1 MCERLALSCD
11 ADELRRVFRLQETLE
26 HTSRHNIAAGR
37 SVPVFVSRGEGLVP
51 RTASWGL
58 VFSWVD
64 APTVFKNKA
73 LRLPYPTALHSPYY
87 RRLTQSRRCA
97 VPVTGFYLWHER
109 QEGVQPIFIKREDGA
124 PFGVAGIYD
133 IWRRS
138 GQESLSFSLVT
149 HDARPPCDTY
159 ADAQPA
165 LLEPDDVAA
174 WLCNEPKETEAF
186 SFEPKLRAYPISDKI
201 FDERRDGPEL
211 TEPL

>member
-1 MCERLALSCD
+1 MVCERLALGCD
-11 ADELRRVFRLQETLE
+11 ADVLRRVFGLQETPE
-26 HTSRHNIAAGR
+26 HTPRYNIAAGR
-37 SVPVFVSRGEGLVP
+37 SVPVFVSRREGLVQ

-73 LRLPYPTALHSPYY
+73 LCLPYLTALHSPYY
-87 RRLTQSRRCA
+87 RRLTLSRRCA

-109 QEGVQPIFIKREDGA
+109 QEGVQPIFVKREDGA

-149 HDARPPCDTY
+149 HDARPPYDTY

-186 SFEPKLRAYPISDKI
+186 FFR
-201 FDERRDGPEL
+201 
-211 TEPL
+211 TEVARLPHLGQDIR